1 MTNAIP
7 SVHVTPSGARGLHF
21 LRPAAKYEGVRPFNI
36 WLLRLVYFLGAAF
49 VGTWAWGQLLTHQGP
64 WEQYRSVAI
73 CIWAAYPT
81 LMAIGLIHPLRMLPI
96 AFFAM
101 FYKALW
107 LGFVAYPMWQAGTLT
122 PSAIAMAKDFLWLPL
137 GLIAIPWGYSF
148 RTYVLPRAR

>member
-1 MTNAIP
+1 MSIATLAIP
-7 SVHVTPSGARGLHF
+7 FRPSAR
-21 LRPAAKYEGVRPFNI
+21 YEGVRPFNI

-49 VGTWAWGQLLTHQGP
+49 VGTWAWGALLTHEGP
-64 WEQYRSVAI
+64 WDQYRSVSIAV
-73 CIWAAYPT
+73 WAAYPT

-96 AFFAM
+96 VFFSM
-101 FYKALW
+101 LYKGLW

-148 RTYVLPRAR
+148 RTFVSPKRHPGNEGTT